1 MYRSVKL
8 SLITKV
14 KLNNRQKAIGTILL
28 FPWYLYFAPS
38 IFNFLIKLYIMYVND
53 NLTSETINTYFNVLI
68 TLSTA
73 VFLLIIFR
81 DFIKKNWKIFKQE
94 LLENVIWILT
104 IGIGSAYLFSY
115 IGEFIVNL
123 LLPAN
128 TSEATNQTLVVTL
141 VSSNMLLMT
150 FQAVILAP
158 IVEEL
163 FFRGL
168 IFNTLRQKSVF
179 WAHLIS
185 AFLFGLLHVYSYI
198 LAGDMSEW
206 IKLIPYM
213 TAGLAFSYAYEKR
226 QNIIAPIFLH
236 GLKNLIA
243 VILIYVLYL
252 SWERKNIL

>member
-1 MYRSVKL
+1 M

-94 LLENVIWILT
+94 LLENVIWVLT

-168 IFNTLRQKSVF
+168 IFNTLRQKSVL

-243 VILIYVLYL
+243 VILIY
-252 SWERKNIL
+252 IMF

>member
-73 VFLLIIFR
+73 V
-81 DFIKKNWKIFKQE
+81 KQE

-243 VILIYVLYL
+243 VILIY
-252 SWERKNIL
+252 IMF

>member
-8 SLITKV
+8 SLITNV

-94 LLENVIWILT
+94 LLENVIWVLT

-179 WAHLIS
+179 LAHLIS

-236 GLKNLIA
+236 GVKNLIA
-243 VILIYVLYL
+243 VILIY
-252 SWERKNIL
+252 IMF

>member
-243 VILIYVLYL
+243 VILIY
-252 SWERKNIL
+252 IMF

>member
-1 MYRSVKL
+1 L

-243 VILIYVLYL
+243 VILIY
-252 SWERKNIL
+252 IMF

>member
-1 MYRSVKL
+1 M

-94 LLENVIWILT
+94 LLENVIWVLT

-236 GLKNLIA
+236 GVKNLIA
-243 VILIYVLYL
+243 VILIY
-252 SWERKNIL
+252 IMF

>member
-53 NLTSETINTYFNVLI
+53 NLTSETINTYFNELI

-243 VILIYVLYL
+243 VILIY
-252 SWERKNIL
+252 IMF

>member
-94 LLENVIWILT
+94 LLENVIWVLT

-168 IFNTLRQKSVF
+168 IFNKLRQKSVF

-236 GLKNLIA
+236 GVKNLIA
-243 VILIYVLYL
+243 VILIY
-252 SWERKNIL
+252 IMF

>member
-150 FQAVILAP
+150 FQAVILE
-158 IVEEL
+158 IG
-163 FFRGL
+163 R
-168 IFNTLRQKSVF
+168 
-179 WAHLIS
+179 AH
-185 AFLFGLLHVYSYI
+185 V
-198 LAGDMSEW
+198 
-206 IKLIPYM
+206 
-213 TAGLAFSYAYEKR
+213 
-226 QNIIAPIFLH
+226 
-236 GLKNLIA
+236 
-243 VILIYVLYL
+243 
-252 SWERKNIL
+252 

>member
-94 LLENVIWILT
+94 LLENVIWVLT

-243 VILIYVLYL
+243 VILIY
-252 SWERKNIL
+252 IMF

>member
-179 WAHLIS
+179 WADLIS

-243 VILIYVLYL
+243 VILIY
-252 SWERKNIL
+252 IMF